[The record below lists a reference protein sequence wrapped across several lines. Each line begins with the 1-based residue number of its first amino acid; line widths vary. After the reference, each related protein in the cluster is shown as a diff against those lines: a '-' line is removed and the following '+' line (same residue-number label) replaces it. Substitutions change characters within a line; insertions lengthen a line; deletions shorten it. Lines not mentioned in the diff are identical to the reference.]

1 MLQEKYFQVASI
13 VIHEKALSI
22 LRILILRHTFPF
34 FATLIVTEDLSAQQ
48 NLDKLC
54 SEGN

>member
-34 FATLIVTEDLSAQQ
+34 FATFIVTEDLSAQQ